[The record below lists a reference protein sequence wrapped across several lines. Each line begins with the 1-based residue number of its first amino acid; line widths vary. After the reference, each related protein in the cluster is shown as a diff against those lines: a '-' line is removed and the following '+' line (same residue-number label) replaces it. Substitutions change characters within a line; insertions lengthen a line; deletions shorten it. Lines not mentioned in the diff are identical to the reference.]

1 MRPRREFIISKTV
14 QAQFRNIDRTN
25 ALAILRKL
33 DRFERTGI
41 GDVKKL
47 VDIYPPEL
55 RLRHRDFRVRF
66 FYSDRHRNYLRHR
79 PQEELPLILG
89 ET

>member
-1 MRPRREFIISKTV
+1 MRPRRQFIISKTV
-14 QAQFRNIDRTN
+14 QAQFRKIDQAN

-33 DRFERTGI
+33 DRFEQTGI

-55 RLRHRDFRVRF
+55 RLRHGDFRVRF
-66 FYSDRHRNYLRHR
+66 YATMNTIEIISVTNRKTSY
-79 PQEELPLILG
+79 P
-89 ET
+89 